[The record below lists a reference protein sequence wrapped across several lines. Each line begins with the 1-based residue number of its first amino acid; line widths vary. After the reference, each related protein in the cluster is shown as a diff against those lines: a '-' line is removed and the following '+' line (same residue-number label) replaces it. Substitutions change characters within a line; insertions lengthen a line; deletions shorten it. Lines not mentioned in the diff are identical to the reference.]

1 MSNPTRVVI
10 YTRVSTDEQAEEGH
24 SLEAQLNICTA
35 YAESR
40 GWQIVHHFEDAGYSG
55 STDARP
61 GFRRVMHAA
70 RRGTCDVVI
79 THKLDRFSRNIVHIL
94 THLRELND
102 LGVAYAS
109 ASEDFD
115 FTTPI
120 GKVVLAILAAFA
132 EWYLDN
138 LSQETTKGK
147 RARAEAGLW
156 NGDPP
161 FGYTHIDRSTLE
173 INPEAAPGVVMAFEQ
188 YATGAFTDSQIAHLL
203 NEQGYRTKSKRHG
216 PRPWSKDAVRGL
228 LTNRFYLG
236 LVKYKDATYPGK
248 HPAIITNDLFNQVE
262 THRKRRYSSNR
273 GRMHTETRVYPAS
286 GLLVCEECGTRLR
299 GHWMRG
305 ERNYQDPGRT
315 EYATGCTQ
323 TRIINAQLVEER
335 LGELLSA
342 TILPTNWREEILAR
356 KNSADPAKIENA
368 RRRLNAQLRRAEK
381 LFVWDHFSERDY
393 LKERAGIEATLAE
406 LAPAPP
412 VALLDAGEMLSSFGT
427 IWKGATDVERK
438 ELLQATIDVAY
449 VKEGDLYA
457 VTPRP
462 EYYELLSL
470 SIDSSCGPDGI

>member
-1 MSNPTRVVI
+1 MSKPSRVVI

-24 SLEAQLNICTA
+24 SLEAQLKICTA

-40 GWQIVHHFEDAGYSG
+40 GWQVVDHFEDAGYSG

-161 FGYTHIDRSTLE
+161 FGYTHIDGAPWRSTPKPHQALCWHTR
-173 INPEAAPGVVMAFEQ
+173 NMQPALSPTHRSPTCSTNKATGPRANVMARAPGARMPCAACSPTAFISAWSNTKMPPTQ
-188 YATGAFTDSQIAHLL
+188 ASIPPLLQRLIQQSGNAPKAQILRQPRQDAHSHSRL
-203 NEQGYRTKSKRHG
+203 
-216 PRPWSKDAVRGL
+216 PCVR
-228 LTNRFYLG
+228 
-236 LVKYKDATYPGK
+236 
-248 HPAIITNDLFNQVE
+248 
-262 THRKRRYSSNR
+262 
-273 GRMHTETRVYPAS
+273 
-286 GLLVCEECGTRLR
+286 LLVCEECGTRPR

-323 TRIINAQLVEER
+323 TRIINAQVVEER

-342 TILPTNWREEILAR
+342 TVLPTNWREEILAR
-356 KNSADPAKIENA
+356 QNSAD
-368 RRRLNAQLRRAEK
+368 R
-381 LFVWDHFSERDY
+381 
-393 LKERAGIEATLAE
+393 
-406 LAPAPP
+406 
-412 VALLDAGEMLSSFGT
+412 
-427 IWKGATDVERK
+427 
-438 ELLQATIDVAY
+438 
-449 VKEGDLYA
+449 
-457 VTPRP
+457 PR
-462 EYYELLSL
+462 
-470 SIDSSCGPDGI
+470 